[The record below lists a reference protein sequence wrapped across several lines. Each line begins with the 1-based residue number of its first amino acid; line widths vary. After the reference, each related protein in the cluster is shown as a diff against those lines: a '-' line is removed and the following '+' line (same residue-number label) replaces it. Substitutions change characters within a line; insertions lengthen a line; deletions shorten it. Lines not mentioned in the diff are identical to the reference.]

1 MTFLPPKI
9 SGDFLEKVKQKLP
22 LPRIEECEEQK
33 KTLPQK
39 EK

>member
-1 MTFLPPKI
+1 MMFLPRRLRGI
-9 SGDFLEKVKQKLP
+9 FLEKAKQKLP